1 MRSLKKVLLLVFVY
15 LLTPFLNFSNHVI
28 KIDDKEESFDFLKY
42 ASYYEDKDRNLNVN
56 QVHKLNDEFVYF
68 DDISPKTGFSDS
80 WFWIKLEAKNI
91 SDFEKQMVININF
104 PTLSVVEFYEFE
116 DDILKREVITG
127 DKHIFSSRKVE
138 TNSYSFYLIM
148 KPESNYTV
156 YLKLSN
162 EGNAIRFPIELTST
176 HQFLLNQST
185 SKSIDGFAYGLFLF
199 VFLFNLILYFTLKET
214 LYLWYSFY
222 CILFSFFLFIM
233 DGYSFKHFW
242 PNSPYLAD
250 HLAVFI
256 VSFANVFLLV
266 FTQKFLG
273 YKTLNKKIWLFNE
286 IFKIIFI
293 LLAVIALVR
302 QYEIHAL
309 AQKAANILSF
319 SAMIFIVFASIY
331 ALLKGSLYARYFLI
345 SFIILITSVILYVF
359 RNAGIIPD
367 NLFSEYGLKAGFSIE
382 VILLSVAVTDRF
394 KRIRD
399 RTQAKLEQMVKDR
412 TKEIEEQKDVIEIEK
427 DKSDKLLHNIL
438 PLKVAK
444 DLKEKGKTEPESFEN
459 VSVFFSDFVG
469 FTKMASNLEPKKLII
484 ELNELFTRF
493 DEIMEKHHCERLKTI
508 GDGYLSVCGMPAPNE
523 NHAENM
529 IDAALE
535 IKEFMNERN
544 KTAEHEMM
552 LRIGIHSGQVVGGI
566 VGIKKYA
573 YDVFGDTIN
582 TTSRM
587 ESLSEPMK
595 INISEFT
602 FKLIKDKYE
611 FVKRPLLEAKGKGK
625 LQTYFVTGKI

>member
-1 MRSLKKVLLLVFVY
+1 MKSLQNVLLVSIY
-15 LLTPFLNFSNHVI
+15 LLTPISVYSDHQIIINDN
-28 KIDDKEESFDFLKY
+28 EESVDFFKY
-42 ASYYEDKDRNLNVN
+42 ACYYEDKDKKLNVN

-68 DDISPKTGFSDS
+68 DDISPETGFSDS
-80 WFWIKLEAKNI
+80 WFWIKIEAKNI
-91 SDFEKQMVININF
+91 AAIEKQMVLNINY
-104 PTLSVVEFYEFE
+104 PTLSIVEYYEFE
-116 DDILKREVITG
+116 NDDFKREVITG
-127 DKHIFSSRKVE
+127 DKHNFSSRVVE
-138 TNSYSFYLIM
+138 TNSYSFYLNM
-148 KPESNYTV
+148 KPDSDYTV

-162 EGNAIRFPIELTST
+162 EGNAIRFPIKLTST

-185 SKSIDGFAYGLFLF
+185 SKYIDGFAYGLFLF

-233 DGYSFKHFW
+233 DGYSFKHLW
-242 PNSPYLAD
+242 PNNSYLAD

-273 YKTLNKKIWLFNE
+273 YKTLNKRLWLFNE
-286 IFKIIFI
+286 VFKIIFI
-293 LLAVIALVR
+293 LLAFFALIT
-302 QYEIHAL
+302 QYNIHAF

-331 ALLKGSLYARYFLI
+331 AMVKGSVYARYFII

-359 RNAGIIPD
+359 RNIGIIPD
-367 NLFSEYGLKAGFSIE
+367 NMFSEYGLKAGFSIE

-399 RTQAKLEQMVKDR
+399 RTQAKLEQMVKER
-412 TKEIEEQKDVIEIEK
+412 TREIEEQKDVIEIEK
-427 DKSDKLLHNIL
+427 EKSDKLLHNIL

-444 DLKEKGKTEPESFEN
+444 DLKEKGNTEPESFES

-508 GDGYLSVCGMPAPNE
+508 GDGYLSVCGMPTPNK
-523 NHAENM
+523 NHAENL
-529 IDAALE
+529 INAALE
-535 IKEFMNERN
+535 IIDYMHERN

-552 LRIGIHSGQVVGGI
+552 LRIGIHSGKVVGGI

-582 TTSRM
+582 TASRM

-595 INISEFT
+595 INISEST
-602 FKLIKDKYE
+602 FKLTKDKYE

-625 LQTYFVTGKI
+625 LQSYFVTDKL